1 VERMLQYLRFRG
13 AGAWLSEGHTHG
25 QAYLGRV
32 APLPAALR
40 RAEVA
45 TSEKAY
51 DPDVLGRA
59 LGDLLRTPPP
69 IDVRHMRGPRVTVG
83 ERLDVLRGLLR
94 RARSISF
101 DDAVEG
107 ADRVTVAVT
116 VWALLE
122 LYKRGEAAWE
132 QDEPFGP
139 ITVTATA

>member
-1 VERMLQYLRFRG
+1 M
-13 AGAWLSEGHTHG
+13 
-25 QAYLGRV
+25 
-32 APLPAALR
+32 
-40 RAEVA
+40 
-45 TSEKAY
+45 SEKAY

-59 LGDLLRTPPP
+59 LGGLLRTPPP

-101 DDAVEG
+101 EEAVEG

-139 ITVTATA
+139 ITVKATA